1 MAFLDSLS
9 KFISID
15 LGTANTLIY
24 INGKGIVLNE
34 PSVIAIK
41 EKTKQVIAVGKEA
54 KAMVGKESRNV
65 KVIRPVLDGVI
76 ADYDVTEQMLR
87 QFLQKVYKNRGF
99 IRPKVVVCIPCGVTE
114 VEKRAVK
121 DVTIQAGAREAVI
134 IEEPMAAAI
143 GAGIL
148 TMESEGNLVI
158 DIGGGTTE
166 VALISLGGIV
176 VSESVRVAG
185 DAMDSSISNAL
196 KLDFNLA
203 IGDSTAEMIKM
214 KIGSAIE
221 DEEFDKKTLDVRG
234 RDLVSGLPK
243 TITISAKKVRKILE
257 PVVDQIIEAIR
268 NTLEKTPPE
277 LASDLM
283 RRGLLL
289 TGGGALLYGL
299 DKKISKITD
308 MSVIIPDDPL
318 TVVAIGAGKYLDYIA
333 SSKK

>member
-1 MAFLDSLS
+1 MAFLDGFS
-9 KFISID
+9 KYISID

-34 PSVIAIK
+34 PSVIAIN
-41 EKTKQVIAVGKEA
+41 EKTKLVIAVGKEA

-65 KVIRPVLDGVI
+65 KVVRPVLDGVI
-76 ADYDVTEQMLR
+76 SDYDVTEQMLR

-121 DVTIQAGAREAVI
+121 DVTVQAGAREAVI

-143 GAGIL
+143 GAGIM
-148 TMESEGNLVI
+148 TMESEGNLII

-185 DAMDSSISNAL
+185 DAMDAAILNAL
-196 KLDFNLA
+196 KLEFNLA
-203 IGDSTAEMIKM
+203 IGDSTAELVK
-214 KIGSAIE
+214 KTIGSAVV
-221 DEEFDKKTLDVRG
+221 DQDFDKKTMDVRG

-243 TITISAKKVRKILE
+243 TITITAKQVRKILE
-257 PVVDQIIEAIR
+257 PVIDEIIEAVR
-268 NTLEKTPPE
+268 NTLERTPPE

-289 TGGGALLYGL
+289 TGGGALLHGL
-299 DKKISKITD
+299 DKKLSQITD

-318 TVVAIGAGKYLDYIA
+318 IVVAIGAGKYLDYIA

>member
-185 DAMDSSISNAL
+185 DAMDSAISNAL

>member
-1 MAFLDSLS
+1 MAFLDGFS
-9 KFISID
+9 KYISID

-24 INGKGIVLNE
+24 INGKGIVLDE
-34 PSVIAIK
+34 PSVIAIN

-65 KVIRPVLDGVI
+65 KVVRPVLDGVI
-76 ADYDVTEQMLR
+76 SDYDVTEQMLR

-143 GAGIL
+143 GAGIM
-148 TMESEGNLVI
+148 TMESEGNLII

-185 DAMDSSISNAL
+185 DAMDAAILNAL
-196 KLDFNLA
+196 KLEFNLA
-203 IGDSTAEMIKM
+203 IGDSTAELIK
-214 KIGSAIE
+214 KTIGSAVV
-221 DEEFDKKTLDVRG
+221 DQDFDKKTMDVRG

-243 TITISAKKVRKILE
+243 TITITAKQVRKILE
-257 PVVDQIIEAIR
+257 PVIDEIIEAVR
-268 NTLEKTPPE
+268 NTLERTPPE

-289 TGGGALLYGL
+289 TGGGALLHGL
-299 DKKISKITD
+299 DKKLSQITD

>member
-1 MAFLDSLS
+1 MAFLDGFS
-9 KFISID
+9 KYISID

-34 PSVIAIK
+34 PSVIAIN
-41 EKTKQVIAVGKEA
+41 EKTKQVIAVGKEE

-65 KVIRPVLDGVI
+65 KVVRPVLDGVI
-76 ADYDVTEQMLR
+76 SDYDVTEQMLR

-121 DVTIQAGAREAVI
+121 DVTVQAGAREAVI

-143 GAGIL
+143 GAGIM
-148 TMESEGNLVI
+148 TMESEGNLII

-185 DAMDSSISNAL
+185 DAMDAAILNAL
-196 KLDFNLA
+196 KLEFNLA
-203 IGDSTAEMIKM
+203 IGDSTAELVK
-214 KIGSAIE
+214 KTIGSAVV
-221 DEEFDKKTLDVRG
+221 DQDFDKKTMDVRG

-243 TITISAKKVRKILE
+243 TITITAKQVRKILE
-257 PVVDQIIEAIR
+257 PVIDEIIEAVR
-268 NTLEKTPPE
+268 NTLERTPPE

-289 TGGGALLYGL
+289 TGGGALLHGL
-299 DKKISKITD
+299 DKKLSQITD

-318 TVVAIGAGKYLDYIA
+318 IVVAIGAGKYLDYIA